1 MGTTVLSADYS
12 DHIAI
17 KKTHYHDCHQILF
30 ITQGTASVTVN
41 GRRYQVGAGSL
52 VIFSRLEHHAVT
64 NQSQDYQRYILEL
77 APQIPD
83 KEAYRLYSV
92 LFNRPAG
99 FRNILNVPQ
108 EQQAFQRIFEAIRSE
123 YASRNTM
130 RDEMLELLVQQL
142 LIMVYRQT
150 PEAFS
155 AVEEDHIE
163 LVYRLQT
170 RFHREFGTKFVL
182 SELAEEY
189 SISVSYLSHLFK
201 MATGNSV
208 MDYLQSCRIAEAK
221 KCLAETAMRI
231 GEIVE
236 HCGFSDASNFSRTF
250 RKVTGLSPSEFREK
264 YYQASSQQTE

>member
-12 DHIAI
+12 DHISI
-17 KKTHYHDCHQILF
+17 KKTHYHDCCQILF
-30 ITQGTASVTVN
+30 VTQGTASVTVN
-41 GRRYQVGAGSL
+41 GKRYRVGAGNL

-77 APQIPD
+77 EPNIPD

-99 FRNILNVPQ
+99 FSNILDVQ
-108 EQQAFQRIFEAIRSE
+108 REQQEFQRIFEAIRAEHQNRS
-123 YASRNTM
+123 AM
-130 RDEMLELLVQQL
+130 HAQMLELLVQQL
-142 LIMVYRQT
+142 LISVYRQA

-155 AVEEDHIE
+155 AVEEDRIE
-163 LVYRLQT
+163 LVYRLQM
-170 RFHREFGTKFVL
+170 RFHREFQTRFVL

-221 KCLAETAMRI
+221 KCLAETVMRI

-250 RKVTGLSPSEFREK
+250 RNATGLSPSEFRER
-264 YYQASSQQTE
+264 YCQTSVK